1 MQYDP
6 ITIVVQ
12 TGSEMKQNR
21 AVLLNGHTTT
31 PSEVSIVQ
39 EQKKEEVGTTKGE
52 PPLANTTA
60 SNGVVYRVV
69 PTDQIPQMPQTGK
82 RKPDKR
88 VLIIGGVLAALL
100 LGAIG
105 LAVVYVIGSSRDVT
119 AFQVGIQQKVPQFTG
134 GGGIVF
140 PRQQFD
146 LSYPVGERVV
156 SVFVKAG
163 DTVTLNQP
171 LIKLDPA
178 QLNNQIQQASNDLA
192 AAQAYLNSVASVN
205 NPVIVAQAQQAL
217 QLAQNRYNALVA
229 QATSSTLRN
238 GNLISPMNGVVTAVN
253 INPGEVFAA
262 NTILLTIMDQS
273 TVTIRAKIPL
283 SNLQQVGVGMAAQVT
298 PSALPD
304 LTIAGTVTS
313 IIPQADPQTDTFEV
327 WVEVLNPRQTLLP
340 GMSAFVRI
348 QGQGLAYVVPRLAV
362 LDPDHQSIVFV
373 VNNNHVSLR
382 YVHVAGRSAD
392 SVYIDSGLSTNDIIV
407 LIPLDKMHDGQ
418 QVNVTRVEHGS

>member
-1 MQYDP
+1 MD
-6 ITIVVQ
+6 
-12 TGSEMKQNR
+12 EQNHS
-21 AVLLNGHTTT
+21 VLLNGHTTT
-31 PSEVSIVQ
+31 ASEVSMVP
-39 EQKKEEVGTTKGE
+39 EQKKEVVETTKGQ
-52 PPLANTTA
+52 PPLSDRTA
-60 SNGVVYRVV
+60 PNGGIGYRVV
-69 PTDQIPQMPQTGK
+69 PTDQIPQMPQMGK
-82 RKPDKR
+82 WQPDKR
-88 VLIIGGVLAALL
+88 LLLLGGVLAALIL
-100 LGAIG
+100 AAVG
-105 LAVVYVIGSSRDVT
+105 LVVAYVIGSNRNVT
-119 AFQVGIQQKVPQFTG
+119 AFQVGIQQKVPQYTG

-140 PRQQFD
+140 PLQQFD

-163 DTVTLNQP
+163 DKVTLNQP

-238 GNLISPMNGVVTAVN
+238 GSLISPMNGVVTSVN

-283 SNLQQVGVGMAAQVT
+283 SNLQQVSVGMSAQVT
-298 PSALPD
+298 PSALPN
-304 LTIAGTVTS
+304 LNIAGTVTS

-327 WVEVLNPRQTLLP
+327 WVEVSNPQQTLLP

-373 VNNNHVSLR
+373 VNNNHVSMR
-382 YVHVAGRSAD
+382 YVHVAGRSAN
-392 SVYIDSGLSTNDIIV
+392 SIYIDSGLSTNDIIV